1 MSYNIVI
8 FYFHAPLYSFL
19 ALIKNVVVEK
29 NCYIAKNFIAKLC
42 K

>member
-1 MSYNIVI
+1 MLMILRNM
-8 FYFHAPLYSFL
+8 